1 MQLPSDGPS
10 GGVLQLDGQFNGC
23 TVREALKMKHPE
35 STPPHPDA
43 IIPRE
48 TPSHA
53 IRFAALTHQSVRAA
67 ALNTRGAAGPS
78 GIDAD
83 CWRHRC
89 TSFRDAS
96 DTLL

>member
-43 IIPRE
+43 ITGPAGE
-48 TPSHA
+48 PGHA
-53 IRFAALTHQSVRAA
+53 PGWGTARP
-67 ALNTRGAAGPS
+67 G
-78 GIDAD
+78 
-83 CWRHRC
+83 
-89 TSFRDAS
+89 
-96 DTLL
+96 